1 MPVNALSDGSPSR
14 SGQTRLLWKLLQDLT
29 PYRVLRRRY
38 YRYFSLILSIQW
50 HYKYLHV
57 MLGLLYRTLA
67 GLFIV
72 PIFRAHFRVL
82 SCLPGALW
90 LRSAPLLVL
99 RWLWLPGAE
108 AGAGHREGG
117 PHPALS
123 SYRTWVSVSEPPG
136 TARLAPRE
144 SLGLHGT
151 GALRRRPSLQG
162 QRVTSRAWIAKWIR
176 KSCPL
181 QFPGKLHTSS
191 SLHSAPDKDLGQ
203 TFWFGKIRDGYLLF
217 WMK

>member
-14 SGQTRLLWKLLQDLT
+14 SGQTRLFWKLLQDLT

-57 MLGLLYRTLA
+57 TLRLLYRILA

-99 RWLWLPGAE
+99 ALTPRSRSRGRAQGGWPPPCTQLLPHVGVSVWTTWNRAPGAQGKPGSARHRGVASE
-108 AGAGHREGG
+108 TIIAG
-117 PHPALS
+117 
-123 SYRTWVSVSEPPG
+123 
-136 TARLAPRE
+136 
-144 SLGLHGT
+144 
-151 GALRRRPSLQG
+151 
-162 QRVTSRAWIAKWIR
+162 
-176 KSCPL
+176 
-181 QFPGKLHTSS
+181 
-191 SLHSAPDKDLGQ
+191 SACH
-203 TFWFGKIRDGYLLF
+203 
-217 WMK
+217 

>member
-57 MLGLLYRTLA
+57 MLRLLYRILD

-117 PHPALS
+117 PHPASGCQCLNHLEPHAW
-123 SYRTWVSVSEPPG
+123 RPGKAWVYTAPG
-136 TARLAPRE
+136 RQ
-144 SLGLHGT
+144 
-151 GALRRRPSLQG
+151 RPSLQD
-162 QRVTSRAWIAKWIR
+162 QHVASRAWIAKWIR
-176 KSCPL
+176 KSCL
-181 QFPGKLHTSS
+181 LRFPGKLHTSS